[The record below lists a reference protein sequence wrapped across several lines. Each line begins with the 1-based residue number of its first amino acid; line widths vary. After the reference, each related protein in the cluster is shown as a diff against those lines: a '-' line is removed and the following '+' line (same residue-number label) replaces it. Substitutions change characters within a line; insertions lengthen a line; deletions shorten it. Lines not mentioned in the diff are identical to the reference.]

1 MKRGKRLVKLL
12 AGLLCICLLFTSCAP
27 AELSDEKSIALKYS
41 QEVQNLEK
49 LCKVWGYTK
58 YYHPAFL
65 FGEKDWDEELLNLI
79 PVVSEAKEEEV
90 NNILHEWFVS
100 LGEIDYGNSES
111 ITLPPEEER
120 IEQADTSWMSEDY
133 LGAELTE
140 DLSQLGPIPNIDRS
154 KSPVKFNQGKYPDFS
169 NEATHM
175 IFNYG
180 NMSNRLLGLFRVW
193 NAVEYYFPYLDIMDE
208 DWGELLAEYIP
219 KMLEGRDQKTFELT
233 IAELT
238 AHLQDAHVSL
248 LDQKVFLNVFGK
260 YSLPVELT
268 QAEGKVVVQNVF
280 GDTCPLQRGDIILKL
295 DGVEIE
301 QVIEERQKYLSDSDK
316 EHIVPH
322 ISSYLLWS
330 DSQTMEVTVMR
341 DGKEEV
347 LSAQGYV
354 GAFNQKEKKTAAYEM
369 LDGNIGLINPE
380 AFQEEKLEDIMQ
392 EYKDTDGLIIDL
404 RQYPSNGELDY
415 LASYLKKEPTVCSV
429 IAFPSQS
436 IPGVMVLEKQSYGGA
451 SEEYPSYYYEKPVV
465 LLMNE
470 ESVSASEFH
479 VMILRG
485 GENVTVMGS
494 NSHGTDGNVVF
505 LPLPN
510 KNVIRFTGLGVYT
523 PEMGQ
528 TQRIGLTPDIEVH
541 PTIKGIKEGRDEL
554 MEAAVAY
561 IQEQNA
567 K

>member
-1 MKRGKRLVKLL
+1 MKKIARLV
-12 AGLLCICLLFTSCAP
+12 AVLLCVCMLFTSCAP
-27 AELSDEKSIALKYS
+27 AETTEELSADSPK
-41 QEVQNLEK
+41 VQNLEK

-58 YYHPAFL
+58 YNHPAFL
-65 FGEKDWDEELLNLI
+65 LGEKDWDKELKKLI
-79 PVVSEAKEEEV
+79 PVVSEAEEEEV

-120 IEQADTSWMSEDY
+120 IEQADTSWIREDY

-295 DGVEIE
+295 NGVEIE

-354 GAFNQKEKKTAAYEM
+354 GAFNQKEKKTASYEM

-380 AFQEEKLEDIMQ
+380 AFQEEKLEDIMR

-404 RQYPSNGELDY
+404 RQYPSNGELNY

-436 IPGVMVLEKQSYGGA
+436 IPGVMVLEEQSYGGA
-451 SEEYPSYYYEKPVV
+451 SEQYPSYYYEKPVV

-485 GENVTVMGS
+485 GENVTVIGS

-561 IQEQNA
+561 IQEQSGTKA

>member
-1 MKRGKRLVKLL
+1 
-12 AGLLCICLLFTSCAP
+12 
-27 AELSDEKSIALKYS
+27 
-41 QEVQNLEK
+41 
-49 LCKVWGYTK
+49 
-58 YYHPAFL
+58 
-65 FGEKDWDEELLNLI
+65 
-79 PVVSEAKEEEV
+79 
-90 NNILHEWFVS
+90 
-100 LGEIDYGNSES
+100 
-111 ITLPPEEER
+111 
-120 IEQADTSWMSEDY
+120 
-133 LGAELTE
+133 
-140 DLSQLGPIPNIDRS
+140 
-154 KSPVKFNQGKYPDFS
+154 
-169 NEATHM
+169 
-175 IFNYG
+175 
-180 NMSNRLLGLFRVW
+180 
-193 NAVEYYFPYLDIMDE
+193 
-208 DWGELLAEYIP
+208 
-219 KMLEGRDQKTFELT
+219 
-233 IAELT
+233 
-238 AHLQDAHVSL
+238 
-248 LDQKVFLNVFGK
+248 
-260 YSLPVELT
+260 
-268 QAEGKVVVQNVF
+268 
-280 GDTCPLQRGDIILKL
+280 
-295 DGVEIE
+295 
-301 QVIEERQKYLSDSDK
+301 
-316 EHIVPH
+316 
-322 ISSYLLWS
+322 
-330 DSQTMEVTVMR
+330 
-341 DGKEEV
+341 
-347 LSAQGYV
+347 QGYV

-404 RQYPSNGELDY
+404 RQYPSNGELNY

-510 KNVIRFTGLGVYT
+510 KNVVRFTGLGVYT

>member
-1 MKRGKRLVKLL
+1 M
-12 AGLLCICLLFTSCAP
+12 
-27 AELSDEKSIALKYS
+27 
-41 QEVQNLEK
+41 
-49 LCKVWGYTK
+49 
-58 YYHPAFL
+58 
-65 FGEKDWDEELLNLI
+65 
-79 PVVSEAKEEEV
+79 

-111 ITLPPEEER
+111 ITLPPDEKR
-120 IEQADTSWMSEDY
+120 IEQADTSWIREDY

-238 AHLQDAHVSL
+238 AHLQDAHVAL
-248 LDQKVFLNVFGK
+248 LDQKVFLNALGK

-316 EHIVPH
+316 ERIVPH

-380 AFQEEKLEDIMQ
+380 AFQEEKLEDIIQ

-436 IPGVMVLEKQSYGGA
+436 IPGVMVLEEQSYGGA
-451 SEEYPSYYYEKPVV
+451 SEQYPSYYYEKPVV

-494 NSHGTDGNVVF
+494 NSHGTDGNTVF

-528 TQRIGLTPDIEVH
+528 TQRIGLSPDIEVY
-541 PTIKGIKEGRDEL
+541 PTIEGIKEGRDEL

-561 IQEQNA
+561 IQE
-567 K
+567 

>member
-1 MKRGKRLVKLL
+1 MKKIARLV
-12 AGLLCICLLFTSCAP
+12 AALLCVCMLFTSCAP
-27 AELSDEKSIALKYS
+27 AETTEELSADSPK
-41 QEVQNLEK
+41 VQNLEK

-58 YYHPAFL
+58 YNHPAFL
-65 FGEKDWDEELLNLI
+65 LGQKDWDKELKKLI
-79 PVVSEAKEEEV
+79 PVVSEAEEEKV
-90 NNILHEWFVS
+90 NGILHEWFVS
-100 LGEIDYGNSES
+100 LGGIDYGNSEA
-111 ITLPPEEER
+111 ITLPPEEKR
-120 IEQADTSWMSEDY
+120 IEQADTSWIREDY

-140 DLSQLGPIPNIDRS
+140 DLSQLGPIPDIDRS

-260 YSLPVELT
+260 YSLSVELT

-316 EHIVPH
+316 KRIVPH

-330 DSQTMEVTVMR
+330 DRQTMEVIVMR

-404 RQYPSNGELDY
+404 RQYPSNGELNY

-429 IAFPSQS
+429 IAFPSFRRNRFR
-436 IPGVMVLEKQSYGGA
+436 VLWFWKNRAMVE
-451 SEEYPSYYYEKPVV
+451 
-465 LLMNE
+465 
-470 ESVSASEFH
+470 H
-479 VMILRG
+479 R
-485 GENVTVMGS
+485 
-494 NSHGTDGNVVF
+494 
-505 LPLPN
+505 
-510 KNVIRFTGLGVYT
+510 KNIHLIIMKNRL
-523 PEMGQ
+523 
-528 TQRIGLTPDIEVH
+528 
-541 PTIKGIKEGRDEL
+541 
-554 MEAAVAY
+554 
-561 IQEQNA
+561 
-567 K
+567 

>member
-1 MKRGKRLVKLL
+1 M
-12 AGLLCICLLFTSCAP
+12 
-27 AELSDEKSIALKYS
+27 
-41 QEVQNLEK
+41 
-49 LCKVWGYTK
+49 
-58 YYHPAFL
+58 
-65 FGEKDWDEELLNLI
+65 
-79 PVVSEAKEEEV
+79 
-90 NNILHEWFVS
+90 
-100 LGEIDYGNSES
+100 
-111 ITLPPEEER
+111 
-120 IEQADTSWMSEDY
+120 
-133 LGAELTE
+133 GAELTE
-140 DLSQLGPIPNIDRS
+140 DLSQLGPIPDIDRS

-260 YSLPVELT
+260 YSLSVELT

-316 EHIVPH
+316 KRIVPH

-330 DSQTMEVTVMR
+330 DRQTMEVIVMR

-404 RQYPSNGELDY
+404 RQYPSNGELNY

-436 IPGVMVLEKQSYGGA
+436 IPGVMVLEEQSYGGA

-465 LLMNE
+465 MLMNE

-494 NSHGTDGNVVF
+494 NSHGTDGNTVF

-510 KNVIRFTGLGVYT
+510 KNVVRFTGLGVYT

-541 PTIKGIKEGRDEL
+541 PTIEGIKEGRDEL

>member
-1 MKRGKRLVKLL
+1 MKKIARLV
-12 AGLLCICLLFTSCAP
+12 AVLLCVCMLFTSCAP
-27 AELSDEKSIALKYS
+27 AETTEELSADSPK
-41 QEVQNLEK
+41 VQNLEK

-58 YYHPAFL
+58 YNHPAFL
-65 FGEKDWDEELLNLI
+65 LGEKDWDKELKKLI
-79 PVVSEAKEEEV
+79 PVVSEAEEEEV

-295 DGVEIE
+295 NGVEIE

-347 LSAQGYV
+347 LFAQGYV
-354 GAFNQKEKKTAAYEM
+354 GAFNQKEKKTASYEM

-380 AFQEEKLEDIMQ
+380 AFQEEKLEDIMR

-404 RQYPSNGELDY
+404 RQYPSNGELNY

-436 IPGVMVLEKQSYGGA
+436 IPGVMVLEEQSYGGA

-485 GENVTVMGS
+485 GENVTVMGN

-528 TQRIGLTPDIEVH
+528 TQRIGLSPDIEVY
-541 PTIKGIKEGRDEL
+541 PTVEGIKEGRDEL
-554 MEAAVAY
+554 KEAAIAY
-561 IQEQNA
+561 IQEQNGTKA

>member
-12 AGLLCICLLFTSCAP
+12 AGLLCICLLFTSCVP
-27 AELSDEKSIALKYS
+27 AETTEELSADSPK
-41 QEVQNLEK
+41 VQNLEK

-58 YYHPAFL
+58 YNHPAFL
-65 FGEKDWDEELLNLI
+65 LGEKDWDKELKKLI
-79 PVVSEAKEEEV
+79 PVVSEAEEEEV

-248 LDQKVFLNVFGK
+248 LDQKVFLNALGK

-268 QAEGKVVVQNVF
+268 QAEGKVVVQNVY
-280 GDTCPLQRGDIILKL
+280 GDNCPLQRGDIILKL
-295 DGVEIE
+295 DGVDIE

-316 EHIVPH
+316 ERIVPH

-354 GAFNQKEKKTAAYEM
+354 GAFNQKEKKTASYEM

-380 AFQEEKLEDIMQ
+380 AFQEEKLEDIMR

-404 RQYPSNGELDY
+404 RQYPSNGELNY

-436 IPGVMVLEKQSYGGA
+436 IPGVMVLEEQSYGGA
-451 SEEYPSYYYEKPVV
+451 SEQYPSYYYEKPVV

-494 NSHGTDGNVVF
+494 NSHGTDGNTVF

-528 TQRIGLTPDIEVH
+528 TQRIGLTPDIEVY
-541 PTIKGIKEGRDEL
+541 PTIEGIKEGRDEL
-554 MEAAVAY
+554 KEAAVAY
-561 IQEQNA
+561 IQEQNGTKA

>member
-1 MKRGKRLVKLL
+1 MKKIARLV
-12 AGLLCICLLFTSCAP
+12 AVLLCICMLFTSCTP
-27 AELSDEKSIALKYS
+27 AGQSVDSNGYTVNS
-41 QEVQNLEK
+41 QKVENLEK

-58 YYHPAFL
+58 YNHPAFL
-65 FGEKDWDEELLNLI
+65 FGEKDWDKELKKLI

-111 ITLPPEEER
+111 ITLPPDEKR
-120 IEQADTSWMSEDY
+120 IEQADTSWIREDY

-238 AHLQDAHVSL
+238 AHLQDAHVAL
-248 LDQKVFLNVFGK
+248 LDQKVFLNALGK

-316 EHIVPH
+316 ERIVPH

-354 GAFNQKEKKTAAYEM
+354 GAFNQKKKKTAAYEM

-436 IPGVMVLEKQSYGGA
+436 IPGVMVLEEQSYGGA
-451 SEEYPSYYYEKPVV
+451 SEQYPSYYYEKPVV

-494 NSHGTDGNVVF
+494 NSHGTDGNTVF

-541 PTIKGIKEGRDEL
+541 PTIEGIKEGKDEL
-554 MEAAVAY
+554 KEAAVSY
-561 IQEQNA
+561 IQEQNT